1 MFAKPLPKL
10 PIPVLITAA
19 VILGLC
25 WYFLDQD
32 AVFKLSVVYT
42 VLAGCCLYLRS
53 DYPASKALLF
63 LLLLCVLPLFVTE
76 QIERLGLEVYQDS
89 DAIVDLTWMVLSVF
103 IGVYLLRRNHLTAM
117 RIEASQANFFLI
129 RTDHL
134 YELIAL
140 TSMVFG
146 FGLLGVLYVLL
157 QWQTDWQY
165 KWLVALPLGGFSLL
179 CWHIRRKQIE
189 HYQATQSQGGEW
201 IEITDTGIR
210 WQQLKND
217 DQGHYLEQHQLYWAQ
232 IQRFDLH
239 RNTVIVEAL
248 EPKTLLKIHHFGLFR
263 SKNNLLNTLVKL
275 KYQAQKSGL

>member
-25 WYFLDQD
+25 WHFLDQD

-117 RIEASQANFFLI
+117 RIEA
-129 RTDHL
+129 
-134 YELIAL
+134 
-140 TSMVFG
+140 
-146 FGLLGVLYVLL
+146 
-157 QWQTDWQY
+157 
-165 KWLVALPLGGFSLL
+165 
-179 CWHIRRKQIE
+179 
-189 HYQATQSQGGEW
+189 
-201 IEITDTGIR
+201 
-210 WQQLKND
+210 
-217 DQGHYLEQHQLYWAQ
+217 
-232 IQRFDLH
+232 
-239 RNTVIVEAL
+239 
-248 EPKTLLKIHHFGLFR
+248 
-263 SKNNLLNTLVKL
+263 
-275 KYQAQKSGL
+275 

>member
-1 MFAKPLPKL
+1 
-10 PIPVLITAA
+10 
-19 VILGLC
+19 
-25 WYFLDQD
+25 
-32 AVFKLSVVYT
+32 
-42 VLAGCCLYLRS
+42 
-53 DYPASKALLF
+53 
-63 LLLLCVLPLFVTE
+63 
-76 QIERLGLEVYQDS
+76 
-89 DAIVDLTWMVLSVF
+89 
-103 IGVYLLRRNHLTAM
+103 M